1 MSSIPQVA
9 SAMEYVL
16 STVARQAARTTGF
29 IQRKRAFDGAQFVQ
43 TLVFGWL
50 ANPQASSEELVALA
64 ADLGVTISAQ
74 GLAKRFT
81 DAAVA
86 CLEQVLQAAIAQ
98 VIAAEPLA
106 LPLLERFPQ
115 VLLHDSTTISLPD
128 ALASWFRGC
137 GGSHGQVAAALK
149 AHLRLELRT
158 GQVEGPLFQDGRAHD
173 RAVAFRRRP
182 PVGALSLRDLGF
194 FQLDDLANDQR
205 DGRHWVSYL
214 KPNTAVFFAGER
226 LDLASFLLAQGT
238 STVDLAVTVGVR
250 QRVPCR
256 LLAVPVPEEVAEQRR
271 ARILKEAR
279 DKGTRVRPERLALCG
294 WTLII
299 TTLEA
304 DQLSV
309 TEALVLLKLRWQ
321 IELLNKLWKSHG
333 EVDQTRGQRPAR
345 VLAEVYAKFIG
356 MLLQHWLLLTGCWQ
370 APDRSLPKAAK
381 LVRQAARNLAQAML
395 SPRRLRTSLRA
406 LVQRLERAGRQT
418 KRQKEPNAY
427 QLLQNPELLAL
438 S

>member
-9 SAMEYVL
+9 TSMEHVL
-16 STVARQAARTTGF
+16 TTVARQAARATGF
-29 IQRKRAFDGAQFVQ
+29 IQRVRAFDGAQFVQ

-50 ANPQASSEELVALA
+50 HNPQATTDDLVAMA

-74 GLAKRFT
+74 GLSERFT

-98 VIAAEPLA
+98 VIAANPLTI
-106 LPLLERFPQ
+106 PLLARFPA

-128 ALASWFRGC
+128 ALASRFQGC
-137 GGSHGQVAAALK
+137 GGSQGRGAAALK

-158 GQVEGPLFQDGRAHD
+158 GQVEGPLLQDGRASD
-173 RAVAFRRRP
+173 RAVGFRRRAP
-182 PVGALSLRDLGF
+182 RGALTLRDLGF
-194 FQLDDLANDQR
+194 FQLDDLAADQR

-214 KPNTAVFFAGER
+214 KPNTAVFVAGER
-226 LDLASFLLAQGT
+226 LELASFLRTQAT
-238 STVDLAVTVGVR
+238 ATVDVAVTVGVR

-256 LLAVPVPEEVAEQRR
+256 LLAVPVPEDVAAQRR
-271 ARILKEAR
+271 ERIQKEAR
-279 DKGTRVRPERLALCG
+279 DKGRRVRPERLVLCG
-294 WTLII
+294 WTII
-299 TTLEA
+299 VTTLEA
-304 DQLSV
+304 NQLSV
-309 TEALVLLKLRWQ
+309 REALVLLKLRWQ

-333 EVDQTRGQRPAR
+333 AVDQSRGQRPAR

-381 LVRQAARNLAQAML
+381 LVRASARALAQAMR
-395 SPRRLRTSLRA
+395 SARRLRTTLRV
-406 LVQRLERAGRQT
+406 LLQRLERAGRQT

-427 QLLQNPELLAL
+427 QLLQDPALLAL
-438 S
+438 T